1 MQLTTYHG
9 LVLLGDI
16 AWLEGAWR
24 FVLQLGGV
32 QAIRCLVVVAK
43 WGVVVCNSTLA
54 LIMLVSPRL
63 NLLCGHAH
71 VASLQQYVHQRQ
83 DMSTAARQSVSL
95 LT

>member
-9 LVLLGDI
+9 PALLGAV

-24 FVLQLGGV
+24 SVLQLGSV

-43 WGVVVCNSTLA
+43 WGVVVCNSMLA
-54 LIMLVSPRL
+54 LIMLVSPQL
-63 NLLCGHAH
+63 NVLCGHAH
-71 VASLQQYVHQRQ
+71 IESLQQYVHQQ
-83 DMSTAARQSVSL
+83 HDMSTAARQSVSL